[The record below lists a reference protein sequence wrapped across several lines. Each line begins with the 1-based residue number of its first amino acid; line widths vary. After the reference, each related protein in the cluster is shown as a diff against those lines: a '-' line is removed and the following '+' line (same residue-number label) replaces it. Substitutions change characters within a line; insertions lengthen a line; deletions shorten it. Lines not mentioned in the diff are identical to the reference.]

1 MRSPRQY
8 LSERFPSLTLLD
20 SLAAAFF
27 LVLMIVAIWP
37 ASRMSRDLVFITAIP
52 GSICAIVWSLTLWS
66 KARVLIG
73 RLKLRYKSVRRYA
86 GIVALT
92 CLPFLFLQQA
102 SLYLR
107 GPNILREQPPPPE
120 LAQAYPKMGHWRVHL
135 VVAIAHLDGDD
146 GNKLESALRDA
157 LDHIDSR
164 LHVTPVIL
172 NRTIKASGRP
182 QGVAHLDALEA
193 VSNVRV
199 ESLIWG
205 GVNGVSPPGVGPLYA
220 TKVSDYPQ
228 FGGAFLPGD
237 FKLPQLPPDDLCKVV
252 RLIVA
257 TDSAEFMV
265 RYEFKF
271 GDALEPLIREVRAI
285 AGDPRKA
292 ASWNP
297 DTRARMNLILG
308 IATRTSGIEL
318 KSQDSLRAAVTY
330 FQHSLDDWTRDRDP
344 LEWAMT
350 QRNLAEAY
358 SQQFGL
364 DWHDAPLLPAMTAFQ
379 NALTVYQS
387 RSDRLDAAH
396 VQLGLAT
403 GYEIIAR
410 YEPGRDN
417 LIKALNYYRQAL
429 QGFDRRTYPDLWAYA
444 QVRFGNALRVMSF
457 EDTDTKNLEA
467 AIAANKAALTVFS
480 KQYNPISWSAAQGQV
495 AECLNQLGTMTSNPD
510 DFHQSISLSRQI
522 LDGYPRR
529 ESPDSWAAIE
539 MALGD
544 ALMGLY
550 DLDRKS
556 GRDYPRQAAI
566 AYRASLEE
574 FTLPANPIG
583 WANAKQGLGNALE
596 ELGTINADS
605 YELNQAVDAYNDAL
619 KVFKPDKE
627 PLQWATAKYE
637 LGMAL
642 SYLGAMGT
650 GVKYFEQAVQT
661 YREALAVVPEG
672 SAQNLQN
679 LRYDIQHSLQA
690 TLDELHHRGWTG
702 S

>member
-20 SLAAAFF
+20 SIAAAFF

-37 ASRMSRDLVFITAIP
+37 ASRISRDLVFITAFP
-52 GSICAIVWSLTLWS
+52 GSIGAIVWALTLWS

-86 GIVALT
+86 GIVALS

-107 GPNILREQPPPPE
+107 GPNIFREQPPPPE

-135 VVAIAHLDGDD
+135 VVAIAHLDGDN

-182 QGVAHLDALEA
+182 EGVAHIDALEA

-199 ESLIWG
+199 ESLLWG
-205 GVNGVSPPGVGPLYA
+205 GVNGVSPPGIGPLYA
-220 TKVSDYPQ
+220 TKFSDYPQ

-237 FKLPQLPPDDLCKVV
+237 FKLPQLPMDDLCKVV

-265 RYEFKF
+265 RYDFKF

-285 AGDPRKA
+285 AGDSRKA
-292 ASWNP
+292 ASWNS

-308 IATRTSGIEL
+308 IATRTTGIEL

-330 FQHSLDDWTRDRDP
+330 FQHALDDWTRDRDP

-350 QRNLAEAY
+350 QRNLAIAF
-358 SQQFGL
+358 SQEFGL
-364 DWHDAPLLPAMTAFQ
+364 DWHDAPLLPAMTAWQ

-396 VQLGLAT
+396 VQLGLAS
-403 GYEIIAR
+403 GYEVIAR

-417 LIKALNYYRQAL
+417 LIKAVSYYRAAL
-429 QGFDRRTYPDLWAYA
+429 SGFDPRTYPDDWGDVQIKLA
-444 QVRFGNALRVMSF
+444 NALRVLSF
-457 EDTDTKNLEA
+457 WDKDTKNIED

-480 KQYNPISWSAAQGQV
+480 KQYNPVSWSAAQGQV
-495 AECLNQLGTMTSNPD
+495 AQCLIELGSMTSKPD
-510 DFHQSISLSRQI
+510 YFRQAISLLRQI
-522 LDGYPRR
+522 LDGYPRSQSPSSWSAL
-529 ESPDSWAAIE
+529 ESV
-539 MALGD
+539 LGT

-550 DLDRKS
+550 DLDNES

-574 FTLPANPIG
+574 LNQKDNPIG
-583 WANAKQGLGNALE
+583 WAESKQGLGNALE
-596 ELGTINADS
+596 ELGSNNRDS
-605 YELNQAVDAYNDAL
+605 DQLNQAIDAYNDSL
-619 KVFKPDKE
+619 KVFKRDKE
-627 PLQWATAKYE
+627 PLAWATVTFE
-637 LGMAL
+637 IGLAL
-642 SYLGAMGT
+642 AYMGEQGS
-650 GVKYFEQAVQT
+650 GVKYLQQALQT
-661 YREALAVVPEG
+661 YREALAGLPKD
-672 SAQNLQN
+672 SPQDLRNRIQNN
-679 LRYDIQHSLQA
+679 IQV
-690 TLDELHHRGWTG
+690 TLDELHQRGWTG
-702 S
+702 SS